1 MRRGPKPAKS
11 KEAKPPVARKSPNDD
26 GAKVR
31 DLEMRLAESQERE
44 KSTGEI
50 LRVIS
55 SAPTDIQRVFDAI
68 ADRAMRLCHAS
79 SSGVLR
85 FDGQLVH
92 IVALG
97 NVNPAGAAALRSTFP
112 MAPNTRSAST
122 RAILTGSV
130 VHLPDIFEDHEYGI
144 ATQADAGGFRSVLSV
159 PMLREGNAIGG
170 C

>member
-1 MRRGPKPAKS
+1 MGRDPKPTKS
-11 KEAKPPVARKSPNDD
+11 KEAKPPVARKSPKD
-26 GAKVR
+26 GTRVR
-31 DLEMRLAESQERE
+31 DLEKRLAESLERE
-44 KSTGEI
+44 KATGEI

-97 NVNPAGAAALRSTFP
+97 NVNPDGAAALRSTFP

-122 RAILTGSV
+122 RAILTCSV
-130 VHLPDIFEDHEYGI
+130 VHIPDIFEDHEYGI
-144 ATQADAGGFRSVLSV
+144 ATQADAG
-159 PMLREGNAIGG
+159 
-170 C
+170 